1 MLARVAERTYW
12 LARYLERTEN
22 LARLCNVFGKLF
34 LDLPRSSMLGWSE
47 ILKIIDVEPVS
58 ANTQGVNS
66 DTRAIDLLIARRD
79 NSSSLIASLAAA
91 RENAR
96 TARDVLPQ
104 EAWLTI
110 NRLYLTTRD
119 AVVTVA
125 PGGNLHQFLSEV
137 VEGCQQMNGL
147 LAGTMSHST
156 AHQFMRAGR
165 HLERAD
171 MTTRT
176 IDTAAAMLMTGRDE
190 LEPMRLS
197 LWAAVLKSVSGYQM
211 YRQYVRRRILAPDVI
226 RFLFEDVLF
235 PRSVTHCIDQIA
247 ATLES
252 LPRNEAPMK
261 SIARLR
267 NRLLNIDTATLS
279 STDLHAFIDQL
290 QVDIARLHDAIADNW
305 FRLGNN
311 E

>member
-34 LDLPRSSMLGWSE
+34 LDLPRSSLLGWSE
-47 ILKIIDVEPVS
+47 ILKIIDVDPAS
-58 ANTQGVNS
+58 TGADDMHTDTQ
-66 DTRAIDLLIARRD
+66 AIELLIARRD

-96 TARDVLPQ
+96 TTRDVLPT

-110 NRLYLTTRD
+110 NKLYLATRD

-125 PGGNLHQFLSEV
+125 PGGNLHQFLSGV

-176 IDTAAAMLMTGRDE
+176 IDTAAAMLMSGRRE

-197 LWAAVLKSVSGYQM
+197 LWVAVLKSVSGYQM

-226 RFLFEDVLF
+226 RFLVEDKLF

-252 LPRNEAPMK
+252 LPRNEAPMR

-267 NRLLNIDTATLS
+267 SRLLNIDTAALS
-279 STDLHAFIDQL
+279 SNDLHEFIDRL
-290 QVDIARLHDAIADNW
+290 QGDIAHLHDSIADNW
-305 FRLGNN
+305 FRIGKD